1 MTSLKQEYAHLSPLF
16 SLTFSFSY
24 QYYHSFACA
33 CALLSSSPMSFPKQG
48 LFLEK
53 LGICHRYQM
62 WRIALNGIPV
72 MKSSYLIIKDLAFD
86 DIPVRVYWPRT
97 PSTSRRGILYLH
109 GGIGVCGSILKLNHW
124 KIYISVHLC
133 IRFRLVPEYPSHVTI
148 RDCCTAAT
156 HFLKNAKAYG
166 VDPNRVLIAG
176 DSSGGTFAAAVS
188 QKLVMRDDLPRLRA
202 QVLLYPFLQAVDF
215 SLPSH
220 QHGFYFLTGKQ
231 VDVDGIMKNAHVPEH
246 VLVKCRKWISADN
259 IPEQFK
265 VRGYT
270 PPVPAPFSKQLYET
284 CKAAFDPTFS
294 PLLAEDCIIRRL
306 PDTFI
311 YTCEYDVIRD
321 DGLLYKKRLED
332 NGVSVTW
339 FHVKN
344 GYHGI
349 LFTLGCQCGETSW
362 WVPMLCSPWFSKNAN
377 LNLFLFCYLME

>member
-1 MTSLKQEYAHLSPLF
+1 MCTSMHIFQKGIAFLFCAFYLYFPLNAHFKYAFFQFKNS
-16 SLTFSFSY
+16 STFLAVKLIASFRNEWISE
-24 QYYHSFACA
+24 A
-33 CALLSSSPMSFPKQG
+33 
-48 LFLEK
+48 
-53 LGICHRYQM
+53 
-62 WRIALNGIPV
+62 N
-72 MKSSYLIIKDLAFD
+72 LAFD

-109 GGIGVCGSILKLNHW
+109 GGIGVCGSFGLSLKRI
-124 KIYISVHLC
+124 K
-133 IRFRLVPEYPSHVTI
+133 FRLVPEYPSHVTI

-220 QHGFYFLTGKQ
+220 QQNHSTPPL

-349 LFTLGCQCGETSW
+349 LFTLGFGTFER
-362 WVPMLCSPWFSKNAN
+362 PCSEWAKESCN
-377 LNLFLFCYLME
+377 FC

>member
-1 MTSLKQEYAHLSPLF
+1 MTHTLLLAGHLQLPL
-16 SLTFSFSY
+16 
-24 QYYHSFACA
+24 H
-33 CALLSSSPMSFPKQG
+33 ALVSSWSSSPMSFPKQG

-109 GGIGVCGSILKLNHW
+109 GGIGVCGSSHDRICR
-124 KIYISVHLC
+124 YFAEVTDSVVVNVG
-133 IRFRLVPEYPSHVTI
+133 FRLVPEYPSHVTI

-220 QHGFYFLTGKQ
+220 QQNHSTPPL

-349 LFTLGCQCGETSW
+349 LFTLGFGTFESSGLKSSLPHVQAFIER
-362 WVPMLCSPWFSKNAN
+362 M
-377 LNLFLFCYLME
+377 

>member
-1 MTSLKQEYAHLSPLF
+1 MCTSMHIFQKGIAFLFCAFYLYFPLIE
-16 SLTFSFSY
+16 
-24 QYYHSFACA
+24 FACA

-109 GGIGVCGSILKLNHW
+109 GGIGVCGSILKFSTSFSNEQLHR
-124 KIYISVHLC
+124 IV
-133 IRFRLVPEYPSHVTI
+133 FRLVPEYPSHVTI

-220 QHGFYFLTGKQ
+220 QQNHSTPPL

-349 LFTLGCQCGETSW
+349 LFTLGFGTFESSGLKSSLPHVQAFIER
-362 WVPMLCSPWFSKNAN
+362 M
-377 LNLFLFCYLME
+377 